1 MWLIMSN
8 YTDCPNCAI
17 EIDATA
23 ASLTGYC
30 PECDTA
36 FSELVATEAPDPG
49 NAGPYYEVDTE

>member
-1 MWLIMSN
+1 MTNM
-8 YTDCPNCAI
+8 TECPNCG
-17 EIDATA
+17 ELIDATA

-49 NAGPYYEVDTE
+49 DAGPYYEVDTE